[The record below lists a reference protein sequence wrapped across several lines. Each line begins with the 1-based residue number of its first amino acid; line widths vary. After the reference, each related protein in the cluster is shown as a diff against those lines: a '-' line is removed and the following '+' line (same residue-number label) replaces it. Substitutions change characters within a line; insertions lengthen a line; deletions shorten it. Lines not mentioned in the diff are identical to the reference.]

1 MLYLAYN
8 FSKDAKSRF
17 KVKSKFLVEL
27 LQTALL
33 FDWKI
38 SVGISY
44 KTSHY
49 KTLISNIL

>member
-1 MLYLAYN
+1 MLYLTYN
-8 FSKDAKSRF
+8 FSKDANLRF
-17 KVKSKFLVEL
+17 KVKIKV
-27 LQTALL
+27 QTALL

-38 SVGISY
+38 SVVISY